1 MDGLSEQEAAMDPNC
16 GNLIYDPN
24 RLVLTVEDRALSGV
38 WVSTGESR
46 SNERSKRN
54 QLPILISALNS

>member
-24 RLVLTVEDRALSGV
+24 RLVLTIEDRALLWSLGRHARV
-38 WVSTGESR
+38 
-46 SNERSKRN
+46 
-54 QLPILISALNS
+54 A